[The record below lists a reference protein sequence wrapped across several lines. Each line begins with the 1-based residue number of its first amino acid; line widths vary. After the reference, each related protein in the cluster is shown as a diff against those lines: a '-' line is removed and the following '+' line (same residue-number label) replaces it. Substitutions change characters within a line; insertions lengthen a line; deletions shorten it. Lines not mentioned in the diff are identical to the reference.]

1 MRAIAIHSVAV
12 RQALVTSSLMLA
24 GLAVF
29 ALATIATVR
38 ETVRADLLH
47 MIDTD
52 IAGLVDVMEQ
62 GGEAELVERI
72 RDRADVST
80 GWNAQPYY
88 LLLAA
93 DGRRLAGNLPLLPQ
107 LDPARSQEGTIMAG
121 ADPIHVRAT
130 MLRGG
135 QALYVGRSETPLAA
149 VTWSLAWRLLAAA
162 AMLMA
167 VTLGVALVMARRL
180 SRRIARLNEAFAR
193 FEEGDLGARPP
204 RETGRDEFALL
215 ARHVSRH
222 LARNAEFVVAQR
234 RISDGIAHELRTPLV
249 HLDTRLLHLIELARD
264 DEALMAEIDAAR
276 LDIRQIVSLFEV
288 LLDIAL
294 TETVEERHSERV
306 DLSELVGDL
315 ADLYAGSAEEAGLAF
330 TARIAP
336 GIELF
341 GEPMQISRMITN
353 LLDNALKFAPAGC
366 SLRLSLAPG
375 PELVVEDN
383 GPGIREAERERIF
396 QRFVRADQ
404 QGSLPGHGL
413 GLSLVRVIAARH
425 GLTVRVEDARP
436 GARFVISRKNDEVT

>member
-1 MRAIAIHSVAV
+1 MRGIAIHSVAV
-12 RQALVTSSLMLA
+12 RQALVTSGLMLA
-24 GLAVF
+24 GLAAF
-29 ALATIATVR
+29 ALTTIATVR

-62 GGEAELVERI
+62 GGKGELIKRI

-80 GWNAQPYY
+80 GWNARPYY

-93 DGRRLAGNLPLLPQ
+93 DGHRLAGNM
-107 LDPARSQEGTIMAG
+107 PAVPPFDASRSQEGTFTASE
-121 ADPIHVRAT
+121 DPIRVRAT
-130 MLRGG
+130 MLPGNH
-135 QALYVGRSETPLAA
+135 ALYVGRSESPLEA
-149 VTWSLAWRLLAAA
+149 VTWSLGWRLLAATG
-162 AMLMA
+162 MLMA
-167 VTLGVALVMARRL
+167 VTMGVALVMARRF
-180 SRRIARLNEAFAR
+180 SRRIARLNDAFAR

-294 TETVEERHSERV
+294 TETVEERHTERV
-306 DLSELVGDL
+306 DLSELVGNL

-336 GIELF
+336 GVELF

-383 GPGIREAERERIF
+383 GPGIREAEREHIF
-396 QRFVRADQ
+396 QRFARAGE
-404 QGSLPGHGL
+404 QGSARGHGL

-425 GLTVRVEDARP
+425 GLVVCVEDARP
-436 GARFVISRKNDEVT
+436 GARFVISRKHDEVT